1 VENDPKIVILDFEA
15 SLVVDQSALQAI
27 EVVAAKYESAGK
39 LLRLKH
45 LSRDC
50 HTLLI
55 KAGHLMVDS
64 DDDPEYSVAADYEV
78 KMLNNGTE
86 GMMVFEHAVL
96 KVAVGDTVKFVATD
110 MAHNSASVF
119 TPPGATVWKGAM
131 NEEISITIDKPGV
144 YIYECTPHA
153 MMAMVGV
160 IQASDGLNF
169 EMSLDSTY
177 IELAHEFAKTYQQK
191 FVMNNQ
197 RLDTYIHELE

>member
-1 VENDPKIVILDFEA
+1 MKNIILTL
-15 SLVVDQSALQAI
+15 SLFLLSIPAF
-27 EVVAAKYESAGK
+27 AAE
-39 LLRLKH
+39 
-45 LSRDC
+45 
-50 HTLLI
+50 
-55 KAGHLMVDS
+55 
-64 DDDPEYSVAADYEV
+64 YEV

-86 GMMVFEHAVL
+86 GMMVFEPAVL

-131 NEEISITIDKPGV
+131 NEEITITIDKPGV

-177 IELAHEFAKTYQQK
+177 VELAHEFAKTYQQK